1 MQLSKKS
8 DENLKVV
15 GHCISRNSYLN
26 AVVGRL
32 YYSVFQKIKYI
43 LIRDGFDYDQFRIM
57 ISKQD
62 EKNFSHG
69 TIKRAFIEYCQQK
82 RYPRQDYVEIQNID
96 QLYNARRKADYDEVY
111 MVNKFEVEKLYE
123 VTDKIIDA
131 IDCLDN

>member
-1 MQLSKKS
+1 
-8 DENLKVV
+8 
-15 GHCISRNSYLN
+15 
-26 AVVGRL
+26 
-32 YYSVFQKIKYI
+32 
-43 LIRDGFDYDQFRIM
+43 M